1 MSDFSQELSRLRE
14 DYQQHALD
22 ECEVG
27 DNPFSFFEKWFQ
39 QAIKS
44 EEKDSNAMVLST
56 LSEDGSPHSR
66 VVLLKGLED
75 ESFVF
80 YTNYNSQKGKD
91 LEAQPKAALLFHW
104 KSLERQVRIEGWVEK
119 VNEATA
125 TAYFHSRPKGSQVGA
140 HASPQSEKI
149 ANRAWLEERFAALDA
164 QFQNQEVP
172 KPAHWGGYAVKPLK
186 IEFWQGRSSRLH
198 DRIVFERSNENE
210 AWQISRLAP

>member
-27 DNPFSFFEKWFQ
+27 DNPFSFFEKWFH
-39 QAIKS
+39 QAVQS

-56 LSEDGSPHSR
+56 MSEDGWPHSR
-66 VVLLKGLED
+66 VVLLKGLEE

-91 LEAQPKAALLFHW
+91 IASQPKAALLFHW

-119 VNEATA
+119 VDEKTA
-125 TAYFHSRPKGSQVGA
+125 TDYFHSRPKGSQIGA
-140 HASPQSEKI
+140 LASTQSEKI
-149 ANRAWLEERFAALDA
+149 ANRAWLEERYAALDA
-164 QFQNQEVP
+164 QFQNEEVP
-172 KPAHWGGYAVKPLK
+172 KPTHWGGYTVKPLK

-198 DRIVFERSNENE
+198 DRIVFSRNNATE
-210 AWQISRLAP
+210 AWQINRLAP